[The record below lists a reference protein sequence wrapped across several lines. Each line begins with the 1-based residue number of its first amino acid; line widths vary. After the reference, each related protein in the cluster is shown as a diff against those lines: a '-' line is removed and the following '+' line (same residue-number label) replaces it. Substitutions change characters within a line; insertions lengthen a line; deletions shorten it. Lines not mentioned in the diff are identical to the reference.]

1 MAAPVKYTCPKT
13 DLLIRNVR
21 ALMEAAN
28 SENEEGL
35 SDTVLYHLKDFEY
48 ELEELRYSND
58 KLRSWGERLENILE
72 DNNID
77 Y

>member
-1 MAAPVKYTCPKT
+1 M
-13 DLLIRNVR
+13 R